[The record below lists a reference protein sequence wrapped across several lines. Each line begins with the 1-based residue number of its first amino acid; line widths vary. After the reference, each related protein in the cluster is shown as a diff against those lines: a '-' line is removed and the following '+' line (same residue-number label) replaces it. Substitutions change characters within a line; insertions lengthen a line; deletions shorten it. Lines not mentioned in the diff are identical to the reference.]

1 MKLVLNWIRLATK
14 KGCQTI
20 RSSCILNGPQLSLI
34 SRPQKCSYIISF
46 ISSISGVERLHAAFP
61 LSFFGHNRI
70 CILST
75 NLCQFLNGILTPRS
89 YLIIVTLHTFW
100 ARNHGRPFLLSI
112 IFLMLCTCPLQR
124 AIRCTFHTGNRKAFV
139 WVLSKDNCLNDSEV
153 TFWKKWQCY

>member
-20 RSSCILNGPQLSLI
+20 RCSCVLNGPQLSLI

-46 ISSISGVERLHAAFP
+46 ISSISGVERLHAAFSLFFWP
-61 LSFFGHNRI
+61 QQDLYPFHYSFSIPQWNFN
-70 CILST
+70 ST
-75 NLCQFLNGILTPRS
+75 VLFK
-89 YLIIVTLHTFW
+89 IVTLHTFW
-100 ARNHGRPFLLSI
+100 ARNDDRPFLFSI

-124 AIRCTFHTGNRKAFV
+124 AIKCTFHTGNRKTFV

-153 TFWKKWQCY
+153 TFWTNSQYY